1 MVIEVD
7 KDCSCWPITAPITDS
22 EPYGSF
28 PSWHLTRDV
37 LRTTAY
43 AGLYDRSEA
52 MGRDG
57 ERRAAALQI
66 YPSWSVL
73 DIGAGPGTLA
83 LPLSRR
89 ARQVTA
95 VEPSLAMVK
104 RHDMHIAE
112 EGISNIRILPK
123 SWEDLS
129 DEEVGEHDLFIA
141 SYSPSFL
148 DMRDALLKMDRL
160 AKRQVI
166 LYWFAGVPSWERIR
180 VDLYPRIFGR
190 EHVCHP
196 MSDVLYNLLYSL
208 GIYADVQVLQGTAFP
223 REYERIEEGIS
234 ELRRALR
241 LNTQE
246 HDGAIGD
253 YLESRGRREGERVVL
268 EDDTVHVMIS
278 WRVHS

>member
-1 MVIEVD
+1 MHSIIDWNCIWKLTLLASRQGSLENGYD
-7 KDCSCWPITAPITDS
+7 KEEAA
-22 EPYGSF
+22 E
-28 PSWHLTRDV
+28 R
-37 LRTTAY
+37 
-43 AGLYDRSEA
+43 YDRSEIA
-52 MGRDG
+52 RRDG
-57 ERRAAALQI
+57 ERRAAGLEI
-66 YPSWSVL
+66 DPSWSVL

-95 VEPSLAMVK
+95 VEPSSAMVK
-104 RHDMHIAE
+104 RLEMHIAE

-123 SWEDLS
+123 RWEDLS
-129 DEEVGEHDLFIA
+129 DEEVGEHDLVIA
-141 SYSPSFL
+141 SYSLSFL
-148 DMRDALLKMDRL
+148 DMREALLKMDRL

-223 REYERIEEGIS
+223 REYESLEEGIS
-234 ELRRALR
+234 ELRRALG

-246 HDGAIGD
+246 HDGAIRE
-253 YLESRGRREGERVVL
+253 YLERRGRLEGLRVIL
-268 EDDTVHVMIS
+268 EDDTVYVKIS
-278 WRVHS
+278 WRRDRSMSSP